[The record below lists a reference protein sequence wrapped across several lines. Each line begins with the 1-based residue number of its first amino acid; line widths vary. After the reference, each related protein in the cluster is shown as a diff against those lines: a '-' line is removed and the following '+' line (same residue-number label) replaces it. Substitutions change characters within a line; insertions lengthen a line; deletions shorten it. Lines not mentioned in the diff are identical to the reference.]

1 MKYIRLKMPM
11 GLRWHGTGYQAD
23 NRWRKASFVRWDDGA
38 LMPTGGWVA
47 FLGSNGLP
55 VQLPSVGAM
64 KTAHSWYGNAATVAD
79 GASYFMAVASHS
91 NIYVVDGLGQVK
103 DVTPSG
109 VAPGADSPYVNRGYG
124 GGLYGAQQY
133 GTARQ
138 TEGSTKVPATTWALD
153 NYGDWLI
160 AVGTTDRKLWYWKP
174 SEAKMLALSNAPN
187 CLSMVTTEER
197 FIFAL
202 AAEDSTGAINVRRVA
217 WCDRE
222 DPETWDAESTNEAG
236 GFELQT
242 EGALRC
248 GVRVRGRTL
257 LLTTTDAHVAIYS
270 GPPLVYGFQQVG
282 KNCGVISDRAA
293 ATTGAGAFWM
303 GNNDF
308 YFYDGSAVRELPCE
322 VHDYV
327 FRFINRSYLYNI
339 YAVANA
345 ANNEIWWFY
354 TSTEAVAETAA
365 NGALVAFND
374 KYVSYDYKQN
384 IWSFGEIS
392 RTSGVDS
399 GVFNDPMW
407 IDSDNYIWRHEV
419 KNGFYGGALPFVES
433 GPLTVGEGDSVMKA
447 TQVLTD
453 SVPDDKITL
462 EFKSRFEPQGVERS
476 YGPYNVKPKTDI
488 RVTGRQLRMRVESQS
503 VPVEDL
509 TALIDLADWEGVNTA
524 YYPLAPNKAVFW
536 PSRYPEP
543 DTDPT
548 EGYYLADISEEFNEL
563 GFVDLQFQFGIQ
575 TSVDFTGKPTGYVEL
590 NGEVIYE
597 YFATSKTLVSD
608 SPTAPRYS
616 DELKILRL
624 YRGDSNIL
632 KVGARGLDNENI
644 TSKVLANSLAFV
656 TLQSKGDFR
665 VGDMRLLITGGGRR

>member
-1 MKYIRLKMPM
+1 MKYIRLQMPM

-23 NRWRKASFVRWDDGA
+23 NRWRKASFMRWDDGA

-47 FLGSNGLP
+47 FLDANSQH
-55 VQLPSVGAM
+55 VQLPNVGAM
-64 KTAHSWYGNAATVAD
+64 KAAHSWYGNAATVAD
-79 GASYFMAVASHS
+79 GASYFMAAASHS

-103 DVTPSG
+103 DVTPAG

-124 GGLYGAQQY
+124 GGLYNAQQY

-160 AVGTTDRKLWYWKP
+160 SVGTTDRKIWYWKP
-174 SEAKMLALSNAPN
+174 SEAKMLAFSNAPS

-222 DPETWDAESTNEAG
+222 DPETWDATSTNEAG

-257 LLTTTDAHVAIYS
+257 LLTTTDAHAAIYS

-282 KNCGVISDRAA
+282 RNCGVISDRAA

-354 TSTEAVAETAA
+354 TSTEAVAEADA
-365 NGALVAFND
+365 SGALVAFND

-399 GVFNDPMW
+399 GVFNDPIW
-407 IDSDNYIWRHEV
+407 IDSENYIWRHEV
-419 KNGFYGGALPFVES
+419 KNGFYGGGLPFAET
-433 GPLTVGEGDSVMKA
+433 GPLTVGEGDSVIKA

-509 TALIDLADWEGVNTA
+509 TSPIDLASWNSVNATYSSNSPNRAMFYISRYYPDADPREA
-524 YYPLAPNKAVFW
+524 YYSVDL
-536 PSRYPEP
+536 S
-543 DTDPT
+543 
-548 EGYYLADISEEFNEL
+548 SEFNEFD
-563 GFVDLQFQFGIQ
+563 FVDFQFQFGIRL
-575 TSVDFTGKPTGYVEL
+575 SSNFAGRPTAYVEF
-590 NGEVIYE
+590 NGEVLYE
-597 YFATSKTLVSD
+597 FFGTSSSLVQD
-608 SPTAPRYS
+608 SPSGSRWG
-616 DELKILRL
+616 DELKSLRL
-624 YRGDSNIL
+624 YRSEANIL
-632 KVGARGLDNENI
+632 KIGARDLDAENL
-644 TSKVLANSLAFV
+644 TSSVWANSLAFV
-656 TLQSKGDFR
+656 TFQSKGDFR